1 MRYVPTLRACE
12 LHGVCETILQNARAR
27 GNGSAVITVHN
38 NSTYFQLSH
47 LLCPALDCSSAPTQP
62 QIRSILDDDTLYE
75 RYELLTLNRGFDAMM
90 DIAICPRPTCAK
102 PVIVEVP
109 PPPPPP
115 RKGGDNEEEAK
126 VPVIAQ
132 ALTATCAHC
141 NYRLL

>member
-1 MRYVPTLRACE
+1 MCHVPTLRSRV
-12 LHGVCETILQNARAR
+12 LHGVCEAVLQNARAR
-27 GNGSAVITVHN
+27 GNGSVVIHVHN
-38 NSTYFQLSH
+38 NITYFQLSH

-62 QIRSILDDDTLYE
+62 QIKSILDDDTLYE

-102 PVIVEVP
+102 PVIVEMP
-109 PPPPPP
+109 SPPP
-115 RKGGDNEEEAK
+115 RNSGDDEEEAK